1 MDPNTRALFQG
12 SAGAGERIYVEDVFS
27 TWIYNGNDSGQSIV
41 NGINLS
47 GEGGLV
53 WVKSRNQN
61 SANILV
67 DTVRGATNQL
77 VSNINAA
84 ESVAVSGL
92 TAFNTNGFSV
102 GSNGNYNS
110 ASAIYASWTF
120 RKSQKFFD
128 VVSYT
133 GTGVT
138 RTVSHGLQ
146 STPGLIIVKQRN
158 SASNWYVYHRSLANT
173 EVLIL
178 SSPTAKA
185 TNTTIWNSTTP
196 TPSEFSLDATSVVN
210 SAGNTFIAYLFAHDP
225 NNITSCDSYTGT
237 GAVPLEVTLGWEPQW
252 VLIKRVDDV
261 GGWILIDNIRN
272 SSLFL
277 SDSLS
282 EGNTGI
288 MFTSTGFTVL
298 ATSTNY
304 NATGGT
310 YAYVA
315 IRRGPMRTPTDATKV
330 FQPVVY
336 SATNTDNRL
345 VSTGI
350 LTDMALVR
358 QRNSTAVAGMVI
370 GDRLRGQPYQ
380 FTASNSAEVDDPDAF
395 SKQLVTSEWGTAWS
409 SMTGF
414 WIGNDPTT
422 SMNNSGVANNQVAHA
437 FRRAPGFFDIVNYT
451 GTGVARTVNHNL
463 GVVPELM
470 IIKSRDSSAY
480 DWVVYSS
487 STGTDKYLTVGS
499 QSSAVTDLTVWNNTA
514 PTSLVFTVGTASG
527 TNANTTLY
535 SGYLFAS
542 CPGVSKVGS
551 YTGTG
556 TTLNIDCGFASGA
569 RYVLIKRT
577 DSSGGSWFVWDTARG
592 ITSGNDPYL
601 LFNSTNAEVTGTD
614 YIDPLS
620 AGFQISSTA
629 PITINESGGSFIYLA
644 IA

>member
-12 SAGAGERIYVEDVFS
+12 SAGAGEIAVEDVFS
-27 TWIYNGNDSGQSIV
+27 TWIYNGNSSTQSIV

-53 WVKSRNQN
+53 WIKSRNQTRN
-61 SANILV
+61 NVLV
-67 DTVRGATNQL
+67 DTVRAATNQL
-77 VSNINAA
+77 ISDSTAI
-84 ESVAVSGL
+84 ESVATNGL
-92 TAFNTNGFSV
+92 TAFNADGFSL
-102 GSNGNYNS
+102 GSTNSYNS
-110 ASAIYASWTF
+110 NADIYASWTF
-120 RKSQKFFD
+120 CKSQKFFD

-133 GTGVT
+133 GTGVA
-138 RTVSHGLQ
+138 RTISHGLQ
-146 STPGLIIVKQRN
+146 SAPGLIIVKGRN
-158 SASNWYVYHRSLANT
+158 AISDWYVYHRSLANT
-173 EVLIL
+173 EALL
-178 SSPTAKA
+178 LNGTGAKL
-185 TNTTIWNSTTP
+185 TGSTVWNSTTP
-196 TPSEFSLDATSVVN
+196 TPNEFSLGTDSVVN
-210 SAGNTFIAYLFAHDP
+210 GASITYIAYLFAHDP
-225 NNITSCDSYTGT
+225 SNIVSCDSYTGT
-237 GAVPLEVTLGWEPQW
+237 GVSGLEVTLGWEPQW
-252 VLIKRVDDV
+252 LLIKRTNSSDV
-261 GGWILIDNIRN
+261 WLLFDNVRSQSLFPNRN
-272 SSLFL
+272 SSEFFG
-277 SDSLS
+277 SVI
-282 EGNTGI
+282 E
-288 MFTSTGFTVL
+288 FTSTGFKL
-298 ATSTNY
+298 LSTTDY

-336 SATNTDNRL
+336 SGSNTDNRL

-395 SKQLVTSEWGTAWS
+395 DRQLVTIEWGTAWS

-414 WIGNDPTT
+414 WVGNDPTVA
-422 SMNNSGVANNQVAHA
+422 MNVNATANNHVAHA
-437 FRRAPGFFDIVNYT
+437 FCRAPGFFDIVNYT

-470 IIKSRDSSAY
+470 IIKSRDSGAY

-601 LFNSTNAEVTGTD
+601 LLNSTNAEVTGTD